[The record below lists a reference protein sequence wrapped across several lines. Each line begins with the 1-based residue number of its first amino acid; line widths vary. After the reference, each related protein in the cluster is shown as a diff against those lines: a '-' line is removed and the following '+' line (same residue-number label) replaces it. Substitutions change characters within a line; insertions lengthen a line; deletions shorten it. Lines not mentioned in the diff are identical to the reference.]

1 MVLKAPDDRERRWP
15 STAQSPVKVLKGM
28 GLFRQGGRMLTRVR
42 TTQALAMPF
51 GGWERKKEE
60 NGDGVG
66 KVSCTFSS
74 KNNTVTV

>member
-1 MVLKAPDDRERRWP
+1 
-15 STAQSPVKVLKGM
+15 
-28 GLFRQGGRMLTRVR
+28 MLTRVR

-51 GGWERKKEE
+51 GGREKKRRKE

-74 KNNTVTV
+74 KNNTVNCVA